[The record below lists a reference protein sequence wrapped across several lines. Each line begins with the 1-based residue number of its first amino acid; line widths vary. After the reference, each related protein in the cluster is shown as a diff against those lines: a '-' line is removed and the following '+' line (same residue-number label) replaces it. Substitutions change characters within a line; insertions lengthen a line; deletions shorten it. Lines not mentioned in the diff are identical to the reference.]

1 MMINRSDRTAWWL
14 VAPFLAMEFVFVAI
28 PLGIGAFLSLYK
40 VDFLERTS
48 FVGLGNYWAVLTS
61 PAVLRSVWLTGV
73 FTFFA
78 LIFTFVAGFSLA
90 LMLERD
96 SRLHVFGR
104 AVVLV
109 PFTISMLV
117 GSMLLKWIFSRE
129 AGLMPFALAP
139 FGLGDVSILADP
151 TNAMAALVF
160 NAMWRDSAFAMILL
174 MAGLKS
180 VPLQLYDAARVD
192 GAGPLRRFVRI
203 TLPLM
208 RLPILITLVRLI
220 IHFAN
225 ILTFPLILTGGGPSD
240 ATNIIGL
247 QLYRT
252 GFQDYRLGIANAFAL
267 MLFVFN
273 ILLILLVI
281 RLFRAKEQQA

>member
-1 MMINRSDRTAWWL
+1 MNSSTRAVWL
-14 VAPFLAMEFVFVAI
+14 PLLPFLIIEALFVAI
-28 PLGIGAFLSLYK
+28 PLSIGAYLSLYK
-40 VDFLERTS
+40 VDFLEKTD
-48 FVGLGNYWAVLTS
+48 FVGLGNYWSVLTS
-61 PAVLRSVWLTGV
+61 SAVLHSALLTAV

-78 LIFTFVAGFSLA
+78 LFFTFITGFSLA
-90 LMLERD
+90 LVLERD

-129 AGLMPFALAP
+129 AGLMLSVLTPL
-139 FGLGDVSILADP
+139 GLGDVSILADP
-151 TNAMAALVF
+151 ENAMAALVF

-180 VPLQLYDAARVD
+180 VPLQLYDAARID
-192 GAGPLRRFVRI
+192 GAGPIRRFVKI

-220 IHFAN
+220 IHFTN

-240 ATNIIGL
+240 ATNILGL

-252 GFQDYRLGIANAFAL
+252 GFQDFRLGIANAFAL
-267 MLFVFN
+267 MLFAFN
-273 ILLILLVI
+273 IVMIFIVI
-281 RLFRAKEQQA
+281 RLFKAKEEQA

>member
-1 MMINRSDRTAWWL
+1 MNNSTRAVWL
-14 VAPFLAMEFVFVAI
+14 PLLPFLIIEALFVAI
-28 PLGIGAFLSLYK
+28 PLSIGAYLSLYK
-40 VDFLERTS
+40 VDFLEKTD
-48 FVGLGNYWAVLTS
+48 FVGLGNYWSVLTS
-61 PAVLRSVWLTGV
+61 SAVLHSALLTAV

-78 LIFTFVAGFSLA
+78 LFFTFITGFSLA
-90 LMLERD
+90 LVLERD

-129 AGLMPFALAP
+129 SGLMLSVLTPL
-139 FGLGDVSILADP
+139 GLGDVSILADP
-151 TNAMAALVF
+151 ENAMAALVF

-174 MAGLKS
+174 MSGLKS
-180 VPLQLYDAARVD
+180 VPLQLYDAARID
-192 GAGPLRRFVRI
+192 GAGPIRRFVKI

-220 IHFAN
+220 IHFTN

-240 ATNIIGL
+240 ATNILGL

-252 GFQDYRLGIANAFAL
+252 GFQDFRLGIANAFAL
-267 MLFVFN
+267 MLFAFN
-273 ILLILLVI
+273 IVMIFIVI
-281 RLFRAKEQQA
+281 RLFKAKEEQA

>member
-1 MMINRSDRTAWWL
+1 MFRQDRAAWGL
-14 VAPFLAMEFVFVAI
+14 VLPFLAIEFIFVAV
-28 PLGIGAFLSLYK
+28 PLCIGIWLSFHR
-40 VDFLERTS
+40 VDFLQIKG
-48 FVGLGNYWAVLTS
+48 FVGLQNYWDVVTS
-61 PAVLRSVWLTGV
+61 PTVLNSLWLTGV

-78 LIFTFVAGFSLA
+78 LFFTFIVGFALA
-90 LMLERD
+90 LFLERD
-96 SRLHVFGR
+96 GWLQVFGR

-129 AGLMPFALAP
+129 GGVMPFLLQP
-139 FGLGDVSILADP
+139 FGMADVSILANP
-151 TNAMAALVF
+151 NNAMGALVF
-160 NAMWRDSAFAMILL
+160 NAMWRDAAHAMILL

-192 GAGPLRRFVRI
+192 GIGPLQRFWSI
-203 TLPLM
+203 TLPMM
-208 RLPILITLVRLI
+208 RLPILITCVRLI
-220 IHFAN
+220 LHFAN
-225 ILTFPLILTGGGPSD
+225 ILTFPLILTGGGPND

-267 MLFVFN
+267 MLLVVN
-273 ILLILLVI
+273 IILILIVM
-281 RLFRAKEQQA
+281 RLFKAKDEAQI

>member
-1 MMINRSDRTAWWL
+1 MNNSTRAVWL
-14 VAPFLAMEFVFVAI
+14 PLLPFLIIEALFVAI
-28 PLGIGAFLSLYK
+28 PLSIGAYLSLYK
-40 VDFLERTS
+40 VDFLEKTD
-48 FVGLGNYWAVLTS
+48 FVGLGNYWSVLTS
-61 PAVLRSVWLTGV
+61 SAVLHSALLTAV

-78 LIFTFVAGFSLA
+78 LFFTFITGFSLA
-90 LMLERD
+90 LVLERD

-129 AGLMPFALAP
+129 AGLMLSVLTPL
-139 FGLGDVSILADP
+139 GLGDVSILADP
-151 TNAMAALVF
+151 ENAMAALVF

-180 VPLQLYDAARVD
+180 VPLQLYDAARID
-192 GAGPLRRFVRI
+192 GAGPIRRFVKI

-208 RLPILITLVRLI
+208 RLPILITLVRLV
-220 IHFAN
+220 IHFTN

-240 ATNIIGL
+240 ATNILGL

-252 GFQDYRLGIANAFAL
+252 GFQDFRLGIANAFAL
-267 MLFVFN
+267 MLFAFN
-273 ILLILLVI
+273 IVMIFIVI
-281 RLFRAKEQQA
+281 RLFKAKEEQA

>member
-1 MMINRSDRTAWWL
+1 
-14 VAPFLAMEFVFVAI
+14 MEFVFVAV

-40 VDFLERTS
+40 VDFLDRTA
-48 FVGLGNYWAVLTS
+48 FLGLGNYWSVITS
-61 PAVLRSVWLTGV
+61 PAVHRSLWVTAV
-73 FTFFA
+73 FTLFA
-78 LIFTFVAGFSLA
+78 LFFTFISGFALA
-90 LMLERD
+90 VFLEKD
-96 SRLHVFGR
+96 SKLHVFGR

-117 GSMLLKWIFSRE
+117 GSMLLKWIFSKE
-129 AGLMPFALAP
+129 GGLVTFALAP
-139 FGLGDVSILADP
+139 FGLADISILADP

-192 GAGPLRRFVRI
+192 GAGPLRRFTRI

-208 RLPILITLVRLI
+208 RLPILITFVRLI

-240 ATNIIGL
+240 ATTIVGL
-247 QLYRT
+247 QLFRT

-267 MLFVFN
+267 LLLVFN
-273 ILLILLVI
+273 IALVMVVI
-281 RLFRAKEQQA
+281 RLFRAKEQVQ

>member
-1 MMINRSDRTAWWL
+1 MNSSTRAVWL
-14 VAPFLAMEFVFVAI
+14 PLLPFLIIEALFVAI
-28 PLGIGAFLSLYK
+28 PLSIGAYLSLYK
-40 VDFLERTS
+40 VDFLEKTD
-48 FVGLGNYWAVLTS
+48 FVGLGNYWSVLTS
-61 PAVLRSVWLTGV
+61 SAVLHSALLTAV

-78 LIFTFVAGFSLA
+78 LFFTFITGFSLA
-90 LMLERD
+90 LVLEKD

-129 AGLMPFALAP
+129 AGLMLSVLTPL
-139 FGLGDVSILADP
+139 GLGDVSILADP
-151 TNAMAALVF
+151 ENAMAALVF

-180 VPLQLYDAARVD
+180 VPLQLYDAARID
-192 GAGPLRRFVRI
+192 GAGPIRRFVKI

-220 IHFAN
+220 IHFTN

-240 ATNIIGL
+240 ATNILGL

-252 GFQDYRLGIANAFAL
+252 GFQDFRLGIANAFAL
-267 MLFVFN
+267 MLFAFN
-273 ILLILLVI
+273 IVMIFIVI
-281 RLFRAKEQQA
+281 RLFKAKEEQA

>member
-1 MMINRSDRTAWWL
+1 MNNSTRAVWL
-14 VAPFLAMEFVFVAI
+14 PLLPFLIIEALFVAI
-28 PLGIGAFLSLYK
+28 PLSIGAYLSLYK
-40 VDFLERTS
+40 VDFLEKTD
-48 FVGLGNYWAVLTS
+48 FVGLGNYWSVLTS
-61 PAVLRSVWLTGV
+61 SAVLHSALLTAV

-78 LIFTFVAGFSLA
+78 LFFTFITGFSLA
-90 LMLERD
+90 LVLERD

-129 AGLMPFALAP
+129 AGLMLSVLTPL
-139 FGLGDVSILADP
+139 GLGDVSILADP
-151 TNAMAALVF
+151 ENAMAALVF

-180 VPLQLYDAARVD
+180 VPLQLYDAARID
-192 GAGPLRRFVRI
+192 GAGPVRRFVKI

-208 RLPILITLVRLI
+208 RLPILITLVRLV
-220 IHFAN
+220 IHFTN

-240 ATNIIGL
+240 ATNILGL

-252 GFQDYRLGIANAFAL
+252 GFQDFRLGIANAFAL
-267 MLFVFN
+267 MLFAFN
-273 ILLILLVI
+273 IVMIFIVI
-281 RLFRAKEQQA
+281 RLFKAKEEQA